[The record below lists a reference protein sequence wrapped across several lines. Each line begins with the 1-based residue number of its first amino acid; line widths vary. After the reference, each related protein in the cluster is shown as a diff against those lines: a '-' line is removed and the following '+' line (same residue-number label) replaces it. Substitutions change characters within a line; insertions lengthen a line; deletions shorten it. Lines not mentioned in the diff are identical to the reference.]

1 MNNLTKEEAKY
12 VYDILTEKR
21 NKLENTDS
29 FFVLGVSLIN
39 QKEFNM
45 VNKIMTKIYE
55 SYTIGIGK
63 DKQC

>member
-29 FFVLGVSLIN
+29 FFVLEIRRLKNKRIN
-39 QKEFNM
+39 NVKSK
-45 VNKIMTKIYE
+45 NKR
-55 SYTIGIGK
+55 
-63 DKQC
+63 

>member
-1 MNNLTKEEAKY
+1 MNNLTKKEAKY
-12 VYDILTEKR
+12 VYDILIEKR

-63 DKQC
+63 EK

>member
-12 VYDILTEKR
+12 VYDILIEKR

-63 DKQC
+63 EK